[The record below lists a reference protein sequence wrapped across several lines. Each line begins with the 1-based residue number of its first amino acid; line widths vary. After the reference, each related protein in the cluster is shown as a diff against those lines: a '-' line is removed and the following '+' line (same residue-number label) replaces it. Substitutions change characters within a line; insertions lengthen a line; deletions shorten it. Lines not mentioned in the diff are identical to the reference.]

1 MARRKMPARKQQPV
15 GKRRTQNPPNKTFES
30 SASPQDQ
37 RPAETTVTA
46 ASPPP
51 PPPESPSHSSSSSEA
66 EEDSV
71 EGSVMHVHPR
81 WTHVYPGSDL
91 QDVKQLISDEI
102 SLQAIP
108 APAWISS
115 ETRCDPRLTQEPDHP
130 ALNRT
135 QSVGRGMIATEDISA
150 GTCLGI
156 YFGKLIP
163 DAETASNN
171 GQMVMSFA
179 DSQVA
184 VDAMSATAGV
194 HLINHSPDDVNCEFV
209 DVLVDGLPVISVR
222 ATANIVRG
230 EFLRIDYG
238 ETYFEADE
246 EEHPVARF
254 KSLAIDD
261 PHYLA
266 RKVEQFKILQV
277 KPQPRKRKT
286 KSNPARKRFHTARMT
301 QGKSE

>member
-1 MARRKMPARKQQPV
+1 MVRSKILLLLRLPSRLPIHPARLKP
-15 GKRRTQNPPNKTFES
+15 RRT
-30 SASPQDQ
+30 
-37 RPAETTVTA
+37 
-46 ASPPP
+46 
-51 PPPESPSHSSSSSEA
+51 PSRGPSCTSTL
-66 EEDSV
+66 
-71 EGSVMHVHPR
+71 GGRMF
-81 WTHVYPGSDL
+81 YPGSDL
-91 QDVKQLISDEI
+91 QDVKRLISDEI

-171 GQMVMSFA
+171 GQMVFVSHIPLPLHSMSFA

-184 VDAMSATAGV
+184 VDAMSAAAGV

-266 RKVEQFKILQV
+266 RKVEQFKNTAGQAAAPQAEDQV
-277 KPQPRKRKT
+277 QPR
-286 KSNPARKRFHTARMT
+286 P
-301 QGKSE
+301 